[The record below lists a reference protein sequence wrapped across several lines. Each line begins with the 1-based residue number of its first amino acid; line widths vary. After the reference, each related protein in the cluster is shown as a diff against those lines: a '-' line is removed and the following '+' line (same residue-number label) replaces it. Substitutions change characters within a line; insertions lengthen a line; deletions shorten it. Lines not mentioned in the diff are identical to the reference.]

1 MGVGKDSGAGTVL
14 VLSLEAADDS
24 DADDE
29 ETISEVGRLWPRPL
43 FPPPPPDPPRLP

>member
-24 DADDE
+24 DAEDE
-29 ETISEVGRLWPRPL
+29 ETINEVGRWPRPL
-43 FPPPPPDPPRLP
+43 FPPLPDPPRPP